1 MRALIIVVVAGFMAA
16 CAADPA
22 KVQAVAEQESSR
34 LEKAAKPLSGF
45 AEFELRPL
53 TFTDGIMREE
63 GKLEE
68 AREFEANLVA
78 KLSPLL
84 EEWNAAGNSGADGK
98 LGIKIHI
105 EGLRIVG
112 GANRFWAG
120 AFAGDSFIDLDLQ
133 LIDETAGAAIS
144 KVRIYRD
151 ADAMSGGWSVGKS
164 DQNLDDYIV
173 SIVHQY
179 LVDNY

>member
-1 MRALIIVVVAGFMAA
+1 MRSLIVVVVVGLLAA

-22 KVQAVAEQESSR
+22 RVQAVAEQESSR
-34 LEKAAKPLSGF
+34 LEKASKPLSSF
-45 AEFELRPL
+45 AEFELRPM
-53 TFTDGIMREE
+53 TFTDGIMQEE

-68 AREFEANLVA
+68 AREFEGNLIA

-84 EEWNAAGNSGADGK
+84 DEWNAAGQSGASGK

-105 EGLRIVG
+105 EGLRIIG

-120 AFAGDSFIDLDLQ
+120 ALAGDSFIDLDLQ

-151 ADAMSGGWSVGKS
+151 SDAMTGGWSVGKS
-164 DQNLDDYIV
+164 DQNLDDYLV

-179 LVDNY
+179 LMDNY